1 MKAPMKTLTI
11 QYYFPKNR
19 TVKHYF
25 LFGWCIYKLTLK
37 K

>member
-1 MKAPMKTLTI
+1 MKTLI
-11 QYYFPKNR
+11 IHYFPEMR

-25 LFGWCIYKLTLK
+25 LFGWCIYKRTLK